1 MSSTWPDG
9 GSRSAALFDR
19 ARAVLPGGISR
30 LQTWVDPYP
39 IYARHGDGAYITD
52 VDGVRRLDLMNN
64 FASLI
69 HGHAHPR
76 VIEAATA
83 AAATGSCFAMP
94 TEAEVAMAELLCERV
109 ASVERVRF
117 CNSGTEAVMIALKA
131 ARARTGRPRI
141 AKIEGPYHGMYDY
154 AEVSLDSSPGTW
166 DNDPHSVRF
175 AAGSPQAVLDDTV
188 VFPFNDTATA
198 ERILRGAGDSLAAIL
213 IDPAPGVFGMIPMAP
228 DFVAM
233 IQRVAEDI
241 GACLIIDEAIAFR
254 LGYVSQRRNSLALC
268 AQRKWSSLA

>member
-1 MSSTWPDG
+1 
-9 GSRSAALFDR
+9 
-19 ARAVLPGGISR
+19 
-30 LQTWVDPYP
+30 
-39 IYARHGDGAYITD
+39 
-52 VDGVRRLDLMNN
+52 
-64 FASLI
+64 
-69 HGHAHPR
+69 
-76 VIEAATA
+76 
-83 AAATGSCFAMP
+83 
-94 TEAEVAMAELLCERV
+94 
-109 ASVERVRF
+109 
-117 CNSGTEAVMIALKA
+117 MIALKA

-141 AKIEGPYHGMYDY
+141 AKIEGAYHGMYDY

-166 DNDPHSVRF
+166 GNDPHSVRF

-241 GACLIIDEAIAFR
+241 GACLIIDEVIAFR
-254 LGYVSQRRNSLALC
+254 LGYVSQRRNTLALC